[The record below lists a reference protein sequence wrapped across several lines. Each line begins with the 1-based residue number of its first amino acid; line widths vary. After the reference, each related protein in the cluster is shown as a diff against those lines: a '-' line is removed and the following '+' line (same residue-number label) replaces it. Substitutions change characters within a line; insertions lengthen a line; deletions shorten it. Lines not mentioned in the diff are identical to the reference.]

1 MNKRLKCEYS
11 ILPDFIIKNEKLNAT
26 EKILMSL
33 IISLNLNNECYANNE
48 YFSTRMN
55 VSKRTIK
62 KLKDNNLVIIKV
74 INYKRTIYLSNEVR
88 NKLLDV

>member
-33 IISLNLNNECYANNE
+33 IISLNLNNE

-55 VSKRTIK
+55 VSKRTITNALK

>member
-33 IISLNLNNECYANNE
+33 IISLNLNMSVMLIMSI
-48 YFSTRMN
+48 F
-55 VSKRTIK
+55 
-62 KLKDNNLVIIKV
+62 
-74 INYKRTIYLSNEVR
+74 
-88 NKLLDV
+88 LLE

>member
-55 VSKRTIK
+55 VSKRTITNALK
-62 KLKDNNLVIIKV
+62 KIKV